1 MPLQRRER
9 NGQLQAIEFSD
20 FTGGINS
27 SVAPQLLAPNE
38 CLQIKNFEYDKNVLV
53 TRGGL
58 SEPLSTYE
66 EDIKAVFYDEST
78 NMFLVVLS
86 DKSVYIDNLTDT
98 PTLAGELTGNLK
110 PHFCRFDG
118 KIFIAS
124 GGKLQYF
131 NYTGNTLTT
140 VAASRLCDFVFERF
154 GRLVVT
160 HSGDDNLYYSAVGDP
175 YETGWTENTNDDSTS
190 KWLEIG
196 YKDDGDIQ
204 AVFPIS
210 GDIAIFKTN
219 GRIYSLSGEYPN
231 WTVQMVGD
239 HSDTITA
246 DGITDLGSTLAFMTT
261 SGLKSLEAVQTYGNF
276 TVNTE
281 FARKFNKSL
290 ISGNVYKPKVY
301 NIYRKR
307 QLLIQ
312 PNTSSSNN
320 KKKLYCFQY
329 DIGACVY
336 LEFSLPITDVVD
348 TEDDVVIAS
357 GKSLYRWSREYADD
371 NGTAIDQYIETR
383 EFASSRR
390 LFTRMIDVGIK
401 GTPHLGP
408 VYLMWADKNLRYMLD
423 DRRNEKY
430 VFSVC
435 RQDTL
440 KIQTQAQVVI
450 DFVKFYVSE
459 V

>member
-1 MPLQRRER
+1 
-9 NGQLQAIEFSD
+9 LQAIEFAD

-27 SVAPQLLAPNE
+27 SVAPQLLSPNE
-38 CLQIKNFEYDKNVLV
+38 YLQIKNFEYSKNQLV

-58 SEPLSTYE
+58 SEPLSTYDD
-66 EDIKAVFYDEST
+66 DIKAVFYDEST
-78 NMFLVVLS
+78 NMFLVVLEN
-86 DKSVYIDNLTDT
+86 KSVYVDDLAEE
-98 PTLAGELTGNLK
+98 PVLAGELTGNLH

-124 GGKLQYF
+124 GGKLQYYD
-131 NYTGNTLTT
+131 YTEEELIT

-154 GRLVVT
+154 GRLVIT

-175 YETGWTENTNDDSTS
+175 YETGWTENSNDDSS
-190 KWLEIG
+190 AKFVEIG
-196 YKDDGDIQ
+196 YKDDGDILS
-204 AVFPIS
+204 VLPIS
-210 GDIAIFKTN
+210 GDIAIFKSN
-219 GRIYSLSGEYPN
+219 GRIYSLSGEFPN
-231 WTVQMVGD
+231 WTVQMIGD
-239 HSDTITA
+239 HSDVITA
-246 DGITDLGSTLAFMTT
+246 EGISNLGSTVAFMTT
-261 SGLKSLEAVQTYGNF
+261 SGLKSLEAVQVYGNF

-290 ISGNVYKPKVY
+290 VSGTVYNPRVF

-312 PNTSSSNN
+312 PDISSDNG

-329 DIGACVY
+329 DIGACV
-336 LEFSLPITDVVD
+336 LFEFGEPVTDMVD
-348 TEDDVVIAS
+348 TQDDVIIAS
-357 GKSLYRWSREYADD
+357 GANLYRWSRESVTD
-371 NGTAIDQYIETR
+371 NGTPIDQLIETR

-401 GTPHLGP
+401 GTYLSP
-408 VYLMWADKNLRYMLD
+408 VYFRWADKKLRYLLG

-440 KIQTQAQVVI
+440 KIETQANVVI
-450 DFVKFYVSE
+450 DFIKFYVTE

>member
-9 NGQLQAIEFSD
+9 NGQLQAVEFSD

-38 CLQIKNFEYDKNVLV
+38 YLQIKNFEYDKNRLV

-58 SEPLSTYE
+58 SEPLSTY
-66 EDIKAVFYDEST
+66 DKKIKAVFYDDST

-86 DKSVYIDNLTDT
+86 DGKVYSDNLVDT
-98 PTLAGELTGNLK
+98 PVLAGELTGEFQ

-154 GRLVVT
+154 GRLVTT

-175 YETGWTENTNDDSTS
+175 YETGWTENSNDDSS
-190 KWLEIG
+190 AKFVEIG

-204 AVFPIS
+204 TVLPIS

-219 GRIYSLSGEYPN
+219 GRIYSLSGEFPN
-231 WTVQMVGD
+231 WTVQMIGD

-246 DGITDLGSTLAFMTT
+246 DGVSNLGSTIAFMTT
-261 SGLKSLEAVQTYGNF
+261 SGLKSLEAVQVYGNF
-276 TVNTE
+276 TINTE

-290 ISGNVYKPKVY
+290 VSGTVYNPRMF

-312 PNTSSSNN
+312 TDTSSEAT
-320 KKKLYCFQY
+320 KKKMYCYQY
-329 DIGACVY
+329 DIGSCVY
-336 LEFSLPITDVVD
+336 FEFDLPITDMVD
-348 TEDDVVIAS
+348 TQDDVIIAS
-357 GKSLYRWSREYADD
+357 GKSLYRWSRESETD
-371 NGTAIDQYIETR
+371 NGTPIAQLIETR

-401 GTPHLGP
+401 GTYLSP
-408 VYLMWADKNLRYMLD
+408 VFLRWADKKVRYLLG

-440 KIQTQAQVVI
+440 KIETQANVVI
-450 DFVKFYVSE
+450 DFIKFYVSE

>member
-1 MPLQRRER
+1 MPLQRKER

-38 CLQIKNFEYDKNVLV
+38 YKQIKNFEFDKNVLV

-58 SEPLSTYE
+58 SEALSTYAK
-66 EDIKAVFYDEST
+66 DIVAVFYDEST
-78 NMFLVVLS
+78 NTFLVTLS
-86 DKSVYIDNLTDT
+86 DGKVYEENLVDT
-98 PTLAGELTGNLK
+98 PTLAGELTGNAK

-131 NYTGNTLTT
+131 SYVSHDLTT
-140 VAASRLCDFVFERF
+140 IAASKLCDFVFERF

-175 YETGWTENTNDDSTS
+175 YETGWTENTNNDSS
-190 KWLEIG
+190 AKFIEVG
-196 YKDDGDIQ
+196 YKDDGDILS
-204 AVFPIS
+204 VMPIS

-219 GRIYSLSGEYPN
+219 GRIYSLSGEFPT
-231 WTVQMVGD
+231 WTIQMIGD
-239 HSDTITA
+239 QSDVITS
-246 DGITDLGSTLAFMTT
+246 DGISNLGSTIAFMTT
-261 SGLKSLEAVQTYGNF
+261 SGLKSLEAVQVYGNF
-276 TVNTE
+276 NVNTE

-290 ISGNVYKPKVY
+290 VSGTVYSPRLF
-301 NIYRKR
+301 NIPRKR

-312 PNTSSSNN
+312 PDTSSDDDS
-320 KKKLYCFQY
+320 KKIYCFQY

-336 LEFSLPITDVVD
+336 FEFNVPITDMVD
-348 TEDDVVIAS
+348 TKDDVIIAS
-357 GKSLYRWSREYADD
+357 GKKLYRWSREYSTDS
-371 NGTAIDQYIETR
+371 GTSISQQIETR

-390 LFTRMIDVGIK
+390 LFTRMIDVGVR
-401 GTPHLGP
+401 GTPASDPVTLQWANKTVQYLLGA
-408 VYLMWADKNLRYMLD
+408 L
-423 DRRNEKY
+423 RNEKY

-440 KIQTQAQVVI
+440 KISTTAKIII
-450 DFVKFYVSE
+450 DFIKFYVTE